1 MMSDADLRREVENE
15 LSWNS
20 AIQSREVGVTAHEGI
35 VTLTGYV
42 RTFGEKLEA
51 EKAAK
56 RLQGVKGIANDIEVK
71 LDGSMH
77 RTDPEIA
84 QVALNSLK
92 WNSAVPD
99 DKVKVIVRDG
109 RVMLEGEVDSYY
121 QRASAEASVRSIS
134 GVRGVSNNITI
145 KPSASPPVDSLMLK
159 SKIEEAFRRS
169 ALIDARRIQ
178 VTTTGHDVSL
188 RGKVRSFAE
197 FEEASAAAWATPGVM
212 HVSNQL
218 TIGN

>member
-1 MMSDADLRREVENE
+1 MSDADLRREVENE

-145 KPSASPPVDSLMLK
+145 KPSASPPVDSLLLK

>member
-1 MMSDADLRREVENE
+1 MSDADLRREVENE

-20 AIQSREVGVTAHEGI
+20 AIQCREVGVTAHEGI

-121 QRASAEASVRSIS
+121 QTASAEASVRSIS